1 MSFFKRLWGYLK
13 TLFRTTAERAMDP
26 EIEIE
31 QAIQEARSQDQRLR
45 NQAAKIIAHRTQIE
59 AKIER
64 SADEVGEAREMAK
77 QSLMKAE
84 GAKATGDTE
93 AMEKWTRAAQ
103 SLAMKLQAAE
113 NNLSGFKEQYGIAV
127 TQAESA
133 KTAVE
138 QNAMR
143 LQELAAKRM
152 ELVGRLEQAKM
163 QEAVNKAVE
172 SIGASMEIESP
183 SLDKVQDKIDVRL
196 ADAKARAEL
205 REATPEGAETELRE
219 AISVA
224 QADAKLDEL
233 KAELGL

>member
-1 MSFFKRLWGYLK
+1 VGFFKRLWGYIK

-31 QAIQEARSQDQRLR
+31 QAIQEARAQDQKLR

-84 GAKATGDTE
+84 AAKTAADMDG
-93 AMEKWTRAAQ
+93 MQKWTRAAQ

-113 NNLSGFKEQYGIAV
+113 NTLGGFKEQYEIAV

-133 KTAVE
+133 KGAVE

-143 LQELAAKRM
+143 LQESAVSSKPRCRRLSTRQWSRSARPWSSKLPVSKRSRRRSTSGWPM
-152 ELVGRLEQAKM
+152 PRPGPNCARPLQKVPR
-163 QEAVNKAVE
+163 
-172 SIGASMEIESP
+172 P
-183 SLDKVQDKIDVRL
+183 SSERPF
-196 ADAKARAEL
+196 RSL
-205 REATPEGAETELRE
+205 RPTP
-219 AISVA
+219 SW
-224 QADAKLDEL
+224 KS
-233 KAELGL
+233 